1 MKFHD
6 SNYVKLWKMGREG
19 REILDTILKDPELL
33 RANHTFWT
41 TKFAVDPQITPTNAE
56 GEAIFKSTMRPL
68 TTGSLMDMR
77 APLGDSIV
85 EDKKGMAYYTG
96 VIPDFITKGTVEK
109 ATERWH
115 KEKLF
120 DQFGDARLIAMY
132 ATDVLQS
139 KLDSANQTLSHMGA
153 YLLSHGN
160 LSYLVGQGIQD
171 NLYKAAIPAE
181 NFDTAGAGVWSDKT
195 TKILT
200 QMVEKEEKFKDKWGV
215 DMPMQWEITRKQF
228 REEFMPNEQVIAWVN
243 HLYEIKNGVKLTTAL
258 GVTEDMAI
266 EAVAKFPGLSPI
278 VFIEE
283 KQNDLVL
290 GTVSGW
296 KEGVAVLRPSGYA
309 GYVRHTSILDDEI
322 FTKFGNKANS
332 YNFSKTLN
340 GLLTIMNSTVI
351 NGNFQEWHTDGM
363 MAAIPTLDEFLYH
376 VIIDTTEADA

>member
-6 SNYVKLWKMGREG
+6 SNYVKLWKMGSEG
-19 REILDTILKDPELL
+19 RQILDTILKDPELL

-41 TKFAVDPQITPTNAE
+41 TKFLVDPVLTPTNAE

-109 ATERWH
+109 ATERLH

-120 DQFGDARLIAMY
+120 DQFGDSRLIAMY
-132 ATDVLQS
+132 VADVLQS

-181 NFDTAGAGVWSDKT
+181 NFDTAGKGVWSDKT

-200 QMVEKEEKFKDKWGV
+200 QMVEKEEKFKEKWGV

-228 REEFMPNEQVIAWVN
+228 REEFMPNEQVINWVK
-243 HLYEIKNGVKLTTAL
+243 HLYVIKNGVELTTAL

-266 EAVAKFPGLSPI
+266 EAVSKYPGLSPI

-296 KEGVAVLRPSGYA
+296 KDGVAVLRPSGYA
-309 GYVRHTSILDDEI
+309 GYIRHTSILDDEI

>member
-6 SNYVKLWKMGREG
+6 SNYVKMFNGSTEG
-19 REILDTILKDPELL
+19 RQILDAILKDPDLL
-33 RANHTFWT
+33 RSNHTFWT
-41 TKFAVDPQITPTNAE
+41 TKFLVDPQITPTNAE

-68 TTGSLMDMR
+68 TTGTLMDMR

-139 KLDSANQTLSHMGA
+139 KIDSANQTLSHMSA
-153 YLLSHGN
+153 YILSHGN

-171 NLYKAAIPAE
+171 DLLKAAIPAE
-181 NFDTAGAGVWSDKT
+181 NFDTAGEGVWSDKT
-195 TKILT
+195 TKILS
-200 QMVEKEEKFKDKWGV
+200 QMVEKEEKYKELWGV
-215 DMPMQWEITRKQF
+215 EMPMQWEITRKQF
-228 REEFMPNEQVIAWVN
+228 CEEFIPNDQVVALVK
-243 HLYEIKNGVKLTTAL
+243 HFYEIKNGVELNTAL
-258 GVTEDMAI
+258 GITEDMAL

-283 KQNDLVL
+283 KQNDTLL

-296 KEGVAVLRPSGYA
+296 KEGIAVLRPAGHA
-309 GYVRHTSILDDEI
+309 GYIRHTSIIDTEM

-332 YNFSKTLN
+332 YSFSKTLN
-340 GLLTIMNSTVI
+340 GLLTIMNSTII
-351 NGNFQEWHTDGM
+351 NGNFLEWHTDGM

-376 VIIDTTEADA
+376 VIIDTKTAD